1 MNIRGLTPQIAAIDS
16 RLRAEAKDKVRLEN
30 SPERDANGRQ
40 ESTGDEKKRHLTEDE
55 FQQAL
60 QALKDNPHIASSL
73 LTVHVEAQ
81 GESRVVLIKD
91 ATGQVVRRLSEA
103 DLWLV
108 TREAERPTGKILD
121 KAG

>member
-1 MNIRGLTPQIAAIDS
+1 MNIRGLTPQIAPIDS

-40 ESTGDEKKRHLTEDE
+40 QADDGEKKRHLSDE
-55 FQQAL
+55 EFN
-60 QALKDNPHIASSL
+60 QALKALTDNPHIASSEL
-73 LTVHVEAQ
+73 SIRVEVQAD
-81 GESRVVLIKD
+81 GRVVLIED
-91 ATGQVVRRLSEA
+91 RTGKVVRRLSEA